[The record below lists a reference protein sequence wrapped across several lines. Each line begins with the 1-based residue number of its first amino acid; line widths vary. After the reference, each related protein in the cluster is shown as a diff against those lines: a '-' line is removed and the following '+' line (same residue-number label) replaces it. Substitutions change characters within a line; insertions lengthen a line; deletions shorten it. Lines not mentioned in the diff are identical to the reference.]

1 MHSGKQYTV
10 QYTSKGICDL
20 KSAEGEV
27 LYGVPRED
35 VTAVSSDTG
44 IGTDEPTQPAL
55 RQPAKVEEVA
65 KKETEEA
72 QRKRDL
78 KQLQRDL
85 TAALVS
91 EDYARLAEL
100 QAQLKALKAA
110 IVYITAHSCVM

>member
-1 MHSGKQYTV
+1 MLQV
-10 QYTSKGICDL
+10 QNNASLLFGLIYSFALNWKLALGLVAAT
-20 KSAEGEV
+20 
-27 LYGVPRED
+27 
-35 VTAVSSDTG
+35 
-44 IGTDEPTQPAL
+44 PAIMIAGGM
-55 RQPAKVEEVA
+55 QMKVFMGA
-65 KKETEEA
+65 QKETEEA